1 MRPFDPSPESV
12 RTSTV
17 SDVVQ
22 RPTEQ
27 RPSVLLADDDE
38 RFRSI
43 VRSVLE
49 DDGYKVVAEA
59 ADATETIER
68 ARQHRP
74 DVVVLDLVMT
84 GSVGLRTARALLADQ
99 PFRPV
104 LVFSS
109 LFDPMIEQEAI
120 SLRELGRAPRR
131 ERVCQD

>member
-1 MRPFDPSPESV
+1 M
-12 RTSTV
+12 TV

-27 RPSVLLADDDE
+27 RPSVLLADDDA

-74 DVVVLDLVMT
+74 DVVVLALVMT
-84 GSVGLRTARALLADQ
+84 GSVGLSTARALLADE

-104 LVFSS
+104 PVISS
-109 LFDPMIEQEAI
+109 LFRPE
-120 SLRELGRAPRR
+120 GRR
-131 ERVCQD
+131 EGRECVSTCRSRGAP

>member
-1 MRPFDPSPESV
+1 MRPFDPSPQSV

-68 ARQHRP
+68 ARQPRP
-74 DVVVLDLVMT
+74 DVGVLALVMT
-84 GSVGLRTARALLADQ
+84 GPAGISTAHALPA
-99 PFRPV
+99 PTPV
-104 LVFSS
+104 PPV
-109 LFDPMIEQEAI
+109 P
-120 SLRELGRAPRR
+120 G
-131 ERVCQD
+131 

>member
-27 RPSVLLADDDE
+27 RPSVLLADDAE
-38 RFRSI
+38 RFSSI

-59 ADATETIER
+59 ADATKTIER

-74 DVVVLDLVMT
+74 EVVVLALVDRKADVWVK
-84 GSVGLRTARALLADQ
+84 SVS
-99 PFRPV
+99 V
-104 LVFSS
+104 
-109 LFDPMIEQEAI
+109 
-120 SLRELGRAPRR
+120 
-131 ERVCQD
+131 RVYHGGTRIMKHK

>member
-1 MRPFDPSPESV
+1 M
-12 RTSTV
+12 TV

-27 RPSVLLADDDE
+27 RPSVLLADDDA

-84 GSVGLRTARALLADQ
+84 GSVGLSTARALLADAS
-99 PFRPV
+99 FRPV
-104 LVFSS
+104 LV
-109 LFDPMIEQEAI
+109 I
-120 SLRELGRAPRR
+120 SRDRKS
-131 ERVCQD
+131 VV

>member
-1 MRPFDPSPESV
+1 MRPFDPSAESV

-49 DDGYKVVAEA
+49 DDGYKVGAEA

-68 ARQHRP
+68 ARQHSP

-84 GSVGLRTARALLADQ
+84 GSVGLSTARALHAHE
-99 PFRPV
+99 PFRPPRV
-104 LVFSS
+104 LPTLS
-109 LFDPMIEQEAI
+109 
-120 SLRELGRAPRR
+120 APLTP
-131 ERVCQD
+131 

>member
-1 MRPFDPSPESV
+1 MRPFDPSPQSV

-38 RFRSI
+38 RFRSL

-49 DDGYKVVAEA
+49 DDGYKVVANA
-59 ADATETIER
+59 VDATETIER
-68 ARQHRP
+68 SRQHRP
-74 DVVVLDLVMT
+74 DVVVLDLVMP
-84 GSVGLRTARALLADQ
+84 GSVAFNTARALLADT

-104 LVFSS
+104 L
-109 LFDPMIEQEAI
+109 L
-120 SLRELGRAPRR
+120 
-131 ERVCQD
+131 